1 MAMTMTRACCRLAAV
16 SAVLLAISA
25 CQPWQ
30 EESPVGSYAEPA
42 TINVPD
48 DYSTI
53 QAAVDAAAEGDT
65 VLVAAGE
72 FDEPVVTLHAG
83 VTLQG
88 AGRDLTL
95 LRGQIHSQIFGETDP
110 GVVIR
115 DLTIDGAGATPTLGA
130 AVLFDGGQVTITDT
144 TVRNHPNRG
153 IRFASGA
160 YGEARRNVV
169 RGNGWGIQVVESSD
183 PVTISDNV
191 VSFNQRAGIA
201 DQMCTGTEI
210 VHNTI
215 IANGFGYEAASG
227 GAGIVAAP
235 ESTTE
240 IHNNIL
246 VSNNGGIFVDESG
259 PTQSHNLVWGNS
271 VNYLVLL
278 LGGEEAT
285 PSTAAL
291 GDVGIDPLFV
301 DAAGGDYHLT
311 AGSPAIDVGLA
322 SSSSPTDFDGGARP
336 QGAGVDMGA
345 FERRPLPTS
354 LDLVISE
361 VMANAVDEDT
371 GEFVEIYNRSE
382 SPFDLA
388 GSRLSDGDAVDEVV
402 AFGGQSTTVAAESYA
417 VIVDSEYADE
427 YDIPAGVTV
436 VTVGNTTLGNGLST
450 RDPLTL
456 YGADGITILAT
467 YAHPFDPGNGV
478 SVERVDLDGADLET
492 NWRAS
497 PCMQSAGLPN
507 CAPETLASG
516 LIISEVMSNP
526 TSETTGEFIEVYNG
540 TDSPIDVAGMIV
552 SDGDSTDEVI
562 GWDGGTTVVPGL
574 TYAVILDPDFPPAQ
588 IPISVD
594 PSAVLLTVPGSAI
607 GNGLAV
613 DDPITLLDSVGGVV
627 DTYTRTLAVSDGR
640 SVEKVSLSIGDV
652 EGNWAQSS
660 CPSGSSA
667 GSLNCVS
674 SASAGPRKPLVIS
687 EVMSNPLDE
696 DTGEFIELYN
706 RGIDPVDAADL
717 ILGDGDA
724 VDALVG
730 YLGGSTVI
738 PAGGYALILDAE
750 YAGEY
755 TIPPA
760 TILLSTPD
768 TTIGSSLAL
777 DDQIRLYESNGVEVI
792 DSFRYPFNPGNGR
805 SAERIDLRAFD
816 AAANWT
822 ASTCESG
829 SSPGADNCAA
839 IATGLPKQLRITEVL
854 SNQTGT
860 EGVGEGELVELLN
873 FGDRSVDLA
882 GMSLEAG
889 PDLASLSRDGLIAWA
904 GGDTV
909 LVPGAFAVVVDPQY
923 DGRFAFPSGTVV
935 MTIDD
940 NSFGASSLATTHLVQ
955 LLDADGITL
964 LDRFAYPSDP
974 GDGVSLHRIS
984 LTATDSAAN
993 WAATSCGSSPGAID
1007 CPTNDE
1013 VTTYVSFWVDRYG
1026 SESGIYWYQ
1035 AIGWPAWHDPLC
1047 ELLIVCEGPLND
1059 FHYRDNF
1066 PAPSSFSFQNPYS
1079 DYSVIFV
1086 ERDSPTDD
1094 CGGITGNCTNQSFV
1108 VAPGEQTTVP
1118 ASSLGYYFAR
1128 TDGPSLNT
1136 LDWFGGDPSLYWT
1149 IPPDG
1154 ILAPFSVEVNP

>member
-1 MAMTMTRACCRLAAV
+1 L
-16 SAVLLAISA
+16 LLAVTA
-25 CQPWQ
+25 C
-30 EESPVGSYAEPA
+30 EPA
-42 TINVPD
+42 EGEGPVASQTEAVTINVPG

-53 QAAVDAAAEGDT
+53 QAAVDAAAAGDT
-65 VLVAAGE
+65 VLIAAGE
-72 FDEPVVTLHAG
+72 FSEAVVSLHAG

-88 AGRDLTL
+88 AGPDATV
-95 LRGQIHSQIFGETDP
+95 LRGQISFDGALAGGP
-110 GVVIR
+110 GVVVR
-115 DLTIDGAGATPTLGA
+115 DLTVDADGVTPVLQA
-130 AVLFDGGQVTITDT
+130 AVAFEGGQGTVTDA
-144 TVRNHPNRG
+144 VVQNHPHLG
-153 IRFASGA
+153 IRFVAGGF
-160 YGEARRNVV
+160 GEVHRSLVQWNDR
-169 RGNGWGIQVVESSD
+169 GIQAVETSD
-183 PVTISDNV
+183 PVTITDNV
-191 VSFNQRAGIA
+191 VSFNHSAGIA
-201 DQMCTGTEI
+201 DQMCSGTRI
-210 VHNTI
+210 LHNTV
-215 IANGFGYEAASG
+215 IANGFGEEWKWG

-240 IHNNIL
+240 IHNNII
-246 VSNNGGIFVDESG
+246 VSNNGGIFVDHEG
-259 PTQSHNLVWGNS
+259 PVQSHNLVWGNA
-271 VNYLVLL
+271 VDYLVLQ
-278 LGGEEAT
+278 LGDEEAT
-285 PSTAAL
+285 PSTAAP
-291 GDVGIDPLFV
+291 GDVARDPLFV
-301 DAAGGDYHLT
+301 DGAGGDYHLT

-322 SSSSPTDFDGGARP
+322 SSSSPTDFDNGPRP
-336 QGAGVDMGA
+336 QGAGVDLGA
-345 FERRPLPTS
+345 FEYRPAPTS
-354 LDLVISE
+354 VSLVISE
-361 VMANAVDEDT
+361 VMANPVDEDT
-371 GEFVEIYNRSE
+371 GEFVEVYNRSD

-388 GSRLSDGDAVDEVV
+388 GTGLSDGDAVDSIVAYGGQTTVV
-402 AFGGQSTTVAAESYA
+402 APGSYA
-417 VIVDSEYADE
+417 VIVDPEYGDE
-427 YDIPAGVTV
+427 YDIPAGTTV
-436 VTVGNTTLGNGLST
+436 VTVANTTIGNGLST
-450 RDPLTL
+450 NDPITL
-456 YGADGITILAT
+456 YATDGITILAT

-478 SVERVDLDGADLET
+478 SVERVDLGGADLET

-507 CAPETLASG
+507 CAPVTTASG

-526 TSETTGEFIEVYNG
+526 TNETTGEFIEVYNG
-540 TDSPIDVAGMIV
+540 TDNPIDVAGMTI
-552 SDGDSTDEVI
+552 SDGDSSDEVI
-562 GWDGGTTVVPGL
+562 GWEGGTTVVPGL

-588 IPISVD
+588 ISVLVD
-594 PSAVLLTVPGSAI
+594 PSAVLLTVPGAAL

-613 DDPITLLDSVGGVV
+613 DDPITILDSGGAVV

-652 EGNWAQSS
+652 DGNWAQSS
-660 CPSGSSA
+660 CAAGSSA
-667 GSLNCVS
+667 GRLNCVS

-696 DTGEFIELYN
+696 DTGEFIEIYN
-706 RGIDPVDAADL
+706 RGIAPVDAAGL
-717 ILGDGDA
+717 IVGDGDA
-724 VDALVG
+724 VDAIVG
-730 YLGGSTVI
+730 YQDGPTEI

-777 DDQIRLYESNGVEVI
+777 DDAIRLYEANGVEVI

-816 AAANWT
+816 TAANWT
-822 ASTCESG
+822 ASTCASG

-839 IATGLPKQLRITEVL
+839 IPTGLPKQLRITEVL
-854 SNQTGT
+854 ANQTGT
-860 EGVGEGELVELLN
+860 ENVGEGEFVEIVN
-873 FGDRSVDLA
+873 FGDRAVDLA

-889 PDLASLSRDGLIAWA
+889 PDLASLSRDGLVAWA
-904 GGDTV
+904 GGETV

-923 DGRFAFPSGTVV
+923 DDRFTFPSGTVV

-940 NSFGASSLATTHLVQ
+940 SNFGASSLATTHLVQ

-984 LTATDSAAN
+984 LTVADSATN

-1007 CPTNDE
+1007 CPTNPD
-1013 VTTYVSFWVDRYG
+1013 VTTYLSFWVDRYG
-1026 SESGIYWYQ
+1026 NESGIYWYQ
-1035 AIGWPAWHDPLC
+1035 AIGWPEWHDPLC
-1047 ELLIVCEGPLND
+1047 ELLIVCDGPLND

-1066 PAPSSFSFQNPYS
+1066 PAPSAFSFQNPYS
-1079 DYSVIFV
+1079 DYSVVFV
-1086 ERDSPTDD
+1086 ERSSPTDD
-1094 CGGITGNCTNQSFV
+1094 CGGITGTCTNPSVV
-1108 VAPGEQTTVP
+1108 VAPGELATVP

-1154 ILAPFSVEVNP
+1154 ILEPFSVEVNP